1 MEFMRKFL
9 WESMVPQ
16 RVWIGMSNEMSDESM
31 AGLVYPIRCRMKTL
45 PANTAQHTY
54 KLAKCFGAMSSLT
67 PG

>member
-1 MEFMRKFL
+1 MI
-9 WESMVPQ
+9 SGH
-16 RVWIGMSNEMSDESM
+16 VWIDDDEMPDESV
-31 AGLVYPIRCRMKTL
+31 ARLVYPIGFQMKTL

>member
-1 MEFMRKFL
+1 MQVI
-9 WESMVPQ
+9 SGH
-16 RVWIGMSNEMSDESM
+16 VWIGISNEMPDEGM
-31 AGLVYPIRCRMKTL
+31 TGLVYPIRCRMKIL

>member
-1 MEFMRKFL
+1 MI
-9 WESMVPQ
+9 SGH
-16 RVWIGMSNEMSDESM
+16 VWIGISNEMPDENM
-31 AGLVYPIRCRMKTL
+31 ARLVYPIRYQIKTL